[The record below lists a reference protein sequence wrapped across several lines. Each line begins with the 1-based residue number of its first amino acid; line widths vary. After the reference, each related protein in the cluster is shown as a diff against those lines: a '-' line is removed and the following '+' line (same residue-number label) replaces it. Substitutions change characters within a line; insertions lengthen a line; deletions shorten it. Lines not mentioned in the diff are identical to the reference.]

1 MKLKNSIHKTA
12 IIDSNVKIG
21 KNTKIWHWSH
31 LCKNVLIGNN
41 VTIGQNVFIGENVR
55 IGSNVK
61 IQNNVSIFEGVELEN
76 FVFCGPGVT
85 FTNVLFPRSEFPVK
99 NKSKEYTKTL
109 VKKSVTIGAN
119 STIICG
125 NTINSYAFIGAGSV
139 VTKDVESYSLV
150 AGVPAKQKGWVSRSG
165 SKLKFS
171 SKLKEAKCK
180 TTNDKYKLIKNK
192 CVLIK

>member
-31 LCKNVLIGNN
+31 LCKNVVIGSNA
-41 VTIGQNVFIGENVR
+41 TIGQNVFIGENVR

-61 IQNNVSIFEGVELEN
+61 IQNNVSIFEGVKLEN

-99 NKSKEYTKTL
+99 NKSKEYKKTL

-150 AGVPAKQKGWVSRSG
+150 AGVPAKHKGWVSRSG
-165 SKLKFS
+165 SKLEFS
-171 SKLKEAKCK
+171 SKFREAKCK
-180 TTNDKYKLIKNK
+180 ITNERYKLIKNK

>member
-1 MKLKNSIHKTA
+1 MKLKNNIHKTA

-31 LCKNVLIGNN
+31 LCKNVIIGTN
-41 VTIGQNVFIGENVR
+41 VTIGQNVFIGENVT

-61 IQNNVSIFEGVELEN
+61 IQNNVSIFEGVQLEN

-85 FTNVLFPRSEFPVK
+85 FTNVLYPRSEFPVQ
-99 NKSKEYTKTL
+99 NKIKEYEKTL

-139 VTKDVESYSLV
+139 VTKDVKSYSLV
-150 AGVPAKQKGWVSRSG
+150 AGVPAKHKGWVSRSG

-171 SKLKEAKCK
+171 SKLRVAKCK
-180 TTNDKYKLIKNK
+180 TTTEKYKLIKNK
-192 CVLIK
+192 CILIK